1 MDLRSASAPPPLPPD
16 PPPPTERRSG
26 ARAAASSNETDG
38 VDMPA
43 VSVLLVQEA
52 QAWRALAQLHQ
63 GVAGTARALLG
74 AMTATAERF
83 EATREAAESRE
94 YAYCSS
100 LTTLVSQCDLLSTE
114 ALRLRTLR
122 KARATTETH
131 VLQLLLQA
139 HSDEA
144 LSTGH
149 ATAGQVAASLQALVS
164 ELGQA
169 STSTRSQIAQLR
181 TAMRLLQDDPQ
192 LRGELCVGVK
202 HGPEMDA
209 DATLVPIGKIFDAI
223 FAQNVEVTDETLVEG
238 LAAVGLLNNAAAA
251 AVADGEGCP
260 SDGQDGQGGQGGQGS
275 AAVAANDAARGRM
288 LIRRSSNPR

>member
-1 MDLRSASAPPPLPPD
+1 MDLSRVSTSPPLPPD

-26 ARAAASSNETDG
+26 ARAATSSSNETDG
-38 VDMPA
+38 ADLPA
-43 VSVLLVQEA
+43 VSVLLMQEA

-74 AMTATAERF
+74 TMTATAERF
-83 EATREAAESRE
+83 ETTREAAESRE

-202 HGPEMDA
+202 HGPEIDA

-223 FAQNVEVTDETLVEG
+223 FAQNVEVTDETLVKG
-238 LAAVGLLNNAAAA
+238 LAAVGLLNHAPAAA
-251 AVADGEGCP
+251 AVAEGDGCP
-260 SDGQDGQGGQGGQGS
+260 SDIQGGQDG
-275 AAVAANDAARGRM
+275 AVAAASDAARGRM
-288 LIRRSSNPR
+288 LIRRSSNTR